1 MNKKTFSKKENKT
14 MEELFKNKTKC
25 TQKEYDKFLK
35 LQIEEFGTSELIK
48 QLLWIAF
55 FIFCLVLSI
64 IYKEYILLCISLLG
78 VLTYTWFEI
87 IRPIKNKDEQKEYT
101 NIYKFYK
108 YFFTIECTTG
118 VSKIF
123 YFKIYRVI
131 ETNTHFYIYIS
142 RENAALVSK
151 EGFINS
157 TPEEFKKFIHKRT
170 MLRYKTKLEL

>member
-1 MNKKTFSKKENKT
+1 MK
-14 MEELFKNKTKC
+14 ELFKNKTKC
-25 TQKEYDKFLK
+25 TQKEYDKFLE
-35 LQIEEFGTSELIK
+35 LQIEEFGVSELIK

-55 FIFCLVLSI
+55 FIFCIVLSI
-64 IYKEYILLCISLLG
+64 ISKEYILLFISLLG
-78 VLTYTWFEI
+78 VLIYIWFEY
-87 IRPIKNKDEQKEYT
+87 IRPTRTIKQQKLIEEFT
-101 NIYKFYK
+101 NTYKFYK
-108 YFFTIECTTG
+108 TYFTIKSHMG

-151 EGFINS
+151 KGFIDS

-170 MLRYKTKLEL
+170 MLKYKTKLEL

>member
-1 MNKKTFSKKENKT
+1 

-25 TQKEYDKFLK
+25 TQKEYDKFLE
-35 LQIEEFGTSELIK
+35 LQIDEFGISELIK

-55 FIFCLVLSI
+55 FIFCIVLSI
-64 IYKEYILLCISLLG
+64 IYKEYRLLGTIFLG
-78 VLTYTWFEI
+78 VLIYIWFEV
-87 IRPIKNKDEQKEYT
+87 IRPIKNKDKQREYT

-108 YFFTIECTTG
+108 YFFTIECPSG

-151 EGFINS
+151 KGFINS

-170 MLRYKTKLEL
+170 MLKYKTKLEL